1 MSEPQSPQPA
11 FGIQKVYVK
20 DASVELPN
28 APRVFMESQTPQ
40 IEVQLES
47 SADRMDETIFEV
59 VVKVTVTAKQA
70 DTDKTCFLV
79 EVAQAGI
86 FEISGV
92 PDQDLGPILGI
103 GCPNILFPYAR
114 EAVADLVG
122 RAGFPSL
129 HLSPVNFESMYV
141 QRMQAEQAELATQA
155 GQPGSEVSH

>member
-1 MSEPQSPQPA
+1 MSEQQPQQPA

-28 APRVFMESQTPQ
+28 APRVFMESHTPQ

-47 SADRMDETIFEV
+47 TADRLDETIFEV
-59 VVKVTVTAKQA
+59 VVMVTVTAKQA
-70 DTDKTCFLV
+70 DKTCFLV

-92 PDQDLGPILGI
+92 PEQELEPIIGI
-103 GCPNILFPYAR
+103 ACPNILFPYAR

-122 RAGFPSL
+122 RAGFPAL
-129 HLSPVNFESMYV
+129 HLSPVNFEAIYL
-141 QRMQAEQAELATQA
+141 QRLQAQQA
-155 GQPGSEVSH
+155 GQDGESRIEVAN